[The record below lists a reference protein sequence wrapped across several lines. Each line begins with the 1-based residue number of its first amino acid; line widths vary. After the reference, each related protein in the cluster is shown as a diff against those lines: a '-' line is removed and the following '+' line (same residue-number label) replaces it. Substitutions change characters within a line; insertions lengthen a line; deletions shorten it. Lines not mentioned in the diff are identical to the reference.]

1 MVVEART
8 GSRMER
14 KADLEKESG
23 EDKSRMKE
31 KQATQEPRLAIIN
44 KDDS

>member
-1 MVVEART
+1 MVVEVRT

-14 KADLEKESG
+14 KADLEKDGG

-31 KQATQEPRLAIIN
+31 KQATQEHRLGII
-44 KDDS
+44 KQR